1 MPGVLVA
8 KYADLTSDVSDDPAI
23 SVTEDHLAQAD
34 VFIDLSLAERG
45 FTQAE
50 IDGLTLPITALTT
63 IAVAWAKRLACIDG
77 AIGEQSPLLDKAK
90 QFEKTAQILVSKL
103 TRESLGIEALD
114 TSGFGFFGIERA

>member
-1 MPGVLVA
+1 MA
-8 KYADLTSDVSDDPAI
+8 KYADLVTDVSLDAAI
-23 SVTEDHLAQAD
+23 TVTEEHLTQAD

-45 FTQAE
+45 FTQDE

-90 QFEKTAQILVSKL
+90 QFEKTAQVLVSKL
-103 TRESLGIEALD
+103 TREALGITALE
-114 TSGFGFFGIERA
+114 TSGFGFFEIGRA